1 MISDLKRV
9 GTDSG
14 RAWRARV
21 ALGVG
26 LLLASACVSKPTA
39 PAAPP
44 PFDHLRVAST
54 FHTYRSPVATG
65 LPTSVVQDEG
75 GRYLLC
81 DHANVYLLTLT
92 SAGLD
97 AVLLARPQVPVWLPT
112 GLAYRAGLLYV
123 ANDRGHDVLVLRRTD
138 AGLSLV
144 RRITSPRM
152 VQPRN
157 VAAEQDGSVAVAD
170 QDGAVL
176 KFGPGGALRWRT
188 PLEGA
193 HGVTE
198 SGGSIYASSL
208 GRQTVSRLDQSGA
221 VLQSAG
227 SPGTSLGRYLYPVSL
242 AAADGRILVTDGH
255 NGRITV
261 LDERLHVVDHAGA
274 SGPGLDAF
282 NIPFATLPLADGYLV
297 ADSFKSRLLR
307 LDRRWTIQY
316 QVALGPS
323 VPAGRERPLVFGSDA
338 RPYTYDMLPGVD
350 VTARLG
356 LRSPLRFEGSFNGLD
371 HVNPD
376 GTSTHLVFEDPQ
388 LGSTGPT
395 WAQQV
400 GQYIVVG
407 SSANGQLEVIDPTS
421 GMFTYVRVGGDA
433 WWRAGTLLQSGGV
446 RRDLAEVIA
455 PALPAFARARQLLD
469 RGVSRP
475 DAFNQALAAGKP
487 RDWSA
492 DLTSPAG
499 QQFLHSAMTPNDAR
513 QYFDWALKQPQ
524 QRAVEQLEVRYLSG
538 S

>member
-1 MISDLKRV
+1 VVR
-9 GTDSG
+9 DSG
-14 RAWRARV
+14 RPWRRG
-21 ALGVG
+21 ALSVC
-26 LLLASACVSKPTA
+26 LLVASACVSRP
-39 PAAPP
+39 PAAATPP
-44 PFDHLRVAST
+44 PFDHLHVAST

-65 LPTSVVQDEG
+65 LPTSVVQDDG

-97 AVLLARPQVPVWLPT
+97 AVLLGRPQVPVWLPT

-123 ANDRGHDVLVLRRTD
+123 ANDRGRDVLVLRPAE

-144 RRITSPRM
+144 RRITNLGM

-157 VAAEQDGSVAVAD
+157 VVAEQDGSVVVAD

-176 KFGPGGALRWRT
+176 KFGAGGALQWRT
-188 PLEGA
+188 PLAGA

-208 GRQTVSRLDQSGA
+208 ASRTVSRLGPSGT

-227 SPGTSLGRYLYPVSL
+227 SQGTSLGRYLYPISL
-242 AAADGRILVTDGH
+242 AAAEGRILVTDGH
-255 NGRITV
+255 NGRVTV
-261 LDERLHVVDHAGA
+261 LDERLHVVGHAGA
-274 SGPGLDAF
+274 NGPGLDAF

-307 LDRRWTIQY
+307 LDRRWTVQY

-323 VPAGRERPLVFGSDA
+323 VPAGRERPLVYGSDA

-356 LRSPLRFEGSFNGLD
+356 LRSPLRFQGSFNGLD
-371 HVNPD
+371 HFNPD
-376 GTSTHLVFEDPQ
+376 GTSIHLVFEDPQ
-388 LGSTGPT
+388 LGSTGQT

-433 WWRAGTLLQSGGV
+433 WWRAGTLLQSGDV
-446 RRDLAEVIA
+446 RRDLTDVIA
-455 PALPAFARARQLLD
+455 PALPAFSRARQLLD
-469 RGVSRP
+469 RGVPRQ
-475 DAFNQALAAGKP
+475 DAFNQALSMGKP

-492 DLTSPAG
+492 DLSSPAG
-499 QQFLHSAMTPNDAR
+499 QQFLHSGMTPSDAR
-513 QYFDWALKQPQ
+513 QYFDSALKQPQ
-524 QRAVEQLEVRYLSG
+524 QRVVEQLEVRYLSG